1 MLLNIR
7 LIPVVGTKDNFEQKC
22 DITIIKMARESTC
35 VCVCFEVPRN
45 LGDIMNWE
53 DAQ

>member
-35 VCVCFEVPRN
+35 VCFEVPRN